1 MNVVRLLALTLCVAS
16 TAAAAEYSD
25 LYIIPVAGHVR
36 GAFGTSW
43 RSDLALHNLQ
53 MVPIEVELV
62 LVESG
67 RSPSTA
73 PVAVTGVHLLPGETR
88 MLADVLGDLDRD
100 LTGALIIGAE
110 LPFAVTSRTWAELP
124 NGRTLGQTVAPV
136 ALTGTA
142 NDAAALPF
150 LTTDARQRSNLGLFA
165 AASHAPLVVELEL
178 LSESGAS
185 LGSQVIVA
193 GEPGFIHR
201 QLAIPPS
208 DASVTAIV
216 RILEGDGIV
225 VPYASIVDNATAEAA
240 FVSGEPVSLRGA
252 ATLRMVA
259 GAVE

>member
-1 MNVVRLLALTLCVAS
+1 MNPIRLLALTLFVAS
-16 TAAAAEYSD
+16 AASAAEYSD

-53 MVPIEVELV
+53 NVPIEVELV

-67 RSPSTA
+67 RSPSSA
-73 PVAVTGVHLLPGETR
+73 PVAVTALHLMPGETR
-88 MLADVLGDLDRD
+88 MFADVLGELDRD
-100 LTGALIIGAE
+100 VTGALIAGAD

-142 NDAAALPF
+142 NAAAVLPF
-150 LTTDARQRSNLGLFA
+150 LITDARQRSNLGLFA
-165 AASHAPLVVELEL
+165 AASHAPLVVEIAL
-178 LSESGAS
+178 LSENGAT

-208 DASVTAIV
+208 EPGVTAVV

-225 VPYASIVDNATAEAA
+225 VPYASTVDNVTAEAA
-240 FVSGEPVSLRGA
+240 FVSGEPVSLRGT
-252 ATLRMVA
+252 ATLKMVA
-259 GAVE
+259 GTVK